1 MLIACI
7 HTLNLFFPVGV
18 FQGRACYGGFR
29 GREWGVTRV
38 FSVIFFLNDEKAK
51 FIGFGRLGD
60 NWYF

>member
-18 FQGRACYGGFR
+18 FQGRGVMGVFR

-38 FSVIFFLNDEKAK
+38 FSLIFFLNDEKAK
-51 FIGFGRLGD
+51 
-60 NWYF
+60 